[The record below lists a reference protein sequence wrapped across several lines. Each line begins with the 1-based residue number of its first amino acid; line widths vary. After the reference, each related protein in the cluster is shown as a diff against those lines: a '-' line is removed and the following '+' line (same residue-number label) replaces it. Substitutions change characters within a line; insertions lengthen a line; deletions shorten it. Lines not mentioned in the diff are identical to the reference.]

1 MNETFFYFFYGLAHQ
16 FDFLDKVVIFL
27 AVYLPYVVVVLA
39 FLFLVFHHNIHS
51 HTTPFKEFRNK
62 WKEFFFVFFTG
73 AFAWVMAAILKI
85 LVHTPRPFMI
95 LTNVQPLFA
104 ESGFAFPSGHAT
116 FFSAIA
122 FALFIKHKRVG
133 YVFILFAIL
142 IGIARVTAGVHFP
155 IDILGGFLIGYLIT
169 RFLRFL

>member
-1 MNETFFYFFYGLAHQ
+1 MNNSIFYFFYNLAHQ
-16 FDFLDKVVIFL
+16 FNFLDNVIIFT
-27 AVYLPYVVVVLA
+27 AVYLPWFVTIAA
-39 FLFLVFHHNIHS
+39 FLFLIFHHKIHS
-51 HTTPFKEFRNK
+51 HATPFKEFVNK
-62 WKEFFFVFFTG
+62 WREFFFVFFTG

-95 LTNVQPLFA
+95 LTDVQPLFN

-116 FFSAIA
+116 FFSALG

-155 IDILGGFLIGYLIT
+155 IDILGGFALGWLIT
-169 RFLRFL
+169 YFLRFL